1 MFSQPNET
9 QTKFNDRMTI
19 SVFSCVLSNHWTG
32 QAGSLSFT
40 NYVKSTVSMA
50 YFISVNL
57 TVGESDDFD
66 IKKVIKVTELIY
78 LFTLWNL
85 YIMINEKD
93 KRRER
98 LLRKTQVT

>member
-1 MFSQPNET
+1 M
-9 QTKFNDRMTI
+9 
-19 SVFSCVLSNHWTG
+19 
-32 QAGSLSFT
+32 SFT

-78 LFTLWNL
+78 VFTLWNL

-93 KRRER
+93 KRGKGCLGK
-98 LLRKTQVT
+98 LLPNSQLPSTHSHTHFLSK